1 MYMKANPERDRSE
14 EEKAEIAEKYT
25 RGEHVLPEVAGPKSP
40 EELRAEEED
49 RRLVEEVR
57 AMSLREAGVE
67 WARRDPDSSRR
78 GDERARRHPPGSSRS
93 GDERRGRRSE
103 SRRRVEERTRQI
115 EHQSSLRSLI
125 GSANMSE
132 RDVEREIE
140 EFARQ
145 IQEEGILDGLDLDNI
160 DLTRDDELSQ
170 KITDAYRRRQRER
183 ARQEDTPRDVSD
195 ASRSEL
201 SLPDA
206 RNARDSRSTSRRR
219 YSAGAS
225 VHPDTRS
232 RSQSV
237 TTRMSGLARLG
248 IQRDDRLRRRRAVSS
263 GRSSTTPAHHSLS
276 VTPLAARSQTD
287 LVLQT
292 RPLDASN
299 PRPIFGESRTLSS
312 PTVAVSSAGPAE
324 NSNLSFASRLQP
336 QPGTTSHESSP
347 NLAQRSHRPADLSLP
362 TPPAQS
368 PLPSPSYKPP
378 PPPPPAPPPPP
389 LLFAEPSISCS
400 RCFRP
405 HIEYDVHY
413 TCAPCS
419 ERGPFTLCLLCY
431 RAGRGCNHWFGFG
444 HDALARWDR
453 ARADNPS
460 LEPPHKLWA
469 GRYVPPSTPTV
480 KDDAGRARTGEDPLA
495 RLQSGAFCDGCL
507 EWASDCF
514 WRCSACNRGEWGFC
528 DACVN
533 RGKACHHPLLPL
545 SYQPLGAAPEGS
557 LGRVPSLPRRAALTA
572 GGAGGTFRA
581 LTFSTRCDVCREA
594 IPPAQARHHCFE
606 CASSLEEEKRAG
618 DYDVCG
624 ACYSGMGS
632 RGEISAENGVGGWR
646 RCPEGHRMV
655 MIVFREGSD
664 GQYRCVSRGL
674 VGGHRL
680 WEVPVEGDAS
690 AKRWCW
696 REDGKTMGRLVS
708 VDVAASAPGPAEG
721 TDAEG
726 VTETERF
733 PADGGGGMVVKARWG
748 WLPPAD
754 NAEPDEL
761 YFPRGAE
768 PSEVEDLNGDW
779 FVGWYAGR
787 EGVFP
792 AAYVVQV

>member
-1 MYMKANPERDRSE
+1 MYLKANPERDRSE
-14 EEKAEIAEKYT
+14 EDKAEIAEKYT
-25 RGEHVLPEVAGPKSP
+25 RGERVLPEAEGPKSP

-57 AMSLREAGVE
+57 ALSLREAGVE
-67 WARRDPDSSRR
+67 GSRRERESSRR
-78 GDERARRHPPGSSRS
+78 DERARRQPPDSLRS
-93 GDERRGRRSE
+93 GDERRRRRSE

-115 EHQSSLRSLI
+115 EHQSSIRSLI

-132 RDVEREIE
+132 RDIEKEIE

-160 DLTRDDELSQ
+160 DLTRDDDLSQ
-170 KITDAYRRRQRER
+170 KITDAYRRRLRER
-183 ARQEDTPRDVSD
+183 ARQEAVPRDVTET
-195 ASRSEL
+195 SRSEL

-206 RNARDSRSTSRRR
+206 RHARDSRSTSRRR

-225 VHPDTRS
+225 VRPDSRS

-237 TTRMSGLARLG
+237 ATRTSGSARLEV
-248 IQRDDRLRRRRAVSS
+248 QRDDRMRRRRAASS
-263 GRSSTTPAHHSLS
+263 GRSSTTPAHHSPAAA
-276 VTPLAARSQTD
+276 TPLAARSQTD
-287 LVLQT
+287 LTLQT
-292 RPLDASN
+292 RPLDPSN
-299 PRPIFGESRTLSS
+299 PRSVLGESRTISS
-312 PTVAVSSAGPAE
+312 PTVAVSSASAAE
-324 NSNLSFASRLQP
+324 NSSLSFASRLQP
-336 QPGTTSHESSP
+336 QSGTPSHESSP
-347 NLAQRSHRPADLSLP
+347 NLAQRSHRPADLSVP

-378 PPPPPAPPPPP
+378 PPPPPPP

-419 ERGPFTLCLLCY
+419 ERGLFALCLSCY

-444 HDALARWDR
+444 HDAIARWDR

-460 LEPPHKLWA
+460 LDPPHKLWA
-469 GRYVPPSTPTV
+469 GRYVRPQTPTV
-480 KDDAGRARTGEDPLA
+480 KDDAGRERTGEDPLA
-495 RLQSGAFCDGCL
+495 RLQSGAFCDGCF
-507 EWASDCF
+507 EWASECF

-528 DACVN
+528 DSCVN

-545 SYQPLGAAPEGS
+545 SYQPLTAPEGS
-557 LGRVPSLPRRAALTA
+557 PGRVPSLPRRAALA
-572 GGAGGTFRA
+572 GGGGGGTFRA

-624 ACYSGMGS
+624 ACYSGMGA
-632 RGEISAENGVGGWR
+632 RGEISPENGVGGWR
-646 RCPEGHRMV
+646 RCPAGHRMV
-655 MIVFREGSD
+655 MVVFREGSD

-680 WEVPVEGDAS
+680 WEVPVDGDAS
-690 AKRWCW
+690 VKRWCW
-696 REDGKTMGRLVS
+696 REGGKTIGRLVS
-708 VDVAASAPGPAEG
+708 VDVAATAPGTGEG
-721 TDAEG
+721 VEAEG
-726 VTETERF
+726 VVGTERF
-733 PADGGGGMVVKARWG
+733 PADGGGGMAVRARWG

-754 NAEPDEL
+754 NPEPDEL

-768 PSEVEDLNGDW
+768 IKEVEDLNGDW

>member
-1 MYMKANPERDRSE
+1 MYLKANPERDRSE

-25 RGEHVLPEVAGPKSP
+25 RGEAVLPEVAGPKTP

-57 AMSLREAGVE
+57 ELSLREAGVGGP
-67 WARRDPDSSRR
+67 RRDREPSGR
-78 GDERARRHPPGSSRS
+78 DERARRHPPDSSRS
-93 GDERRGRRSE
+93 GDERRRRRSE
-103 SRRRVEERTRQI
+103 SRRRVEARTRQI
-115 EHQSSLRSLI
+115 EHQSSIRSLI
-125 GSANMSE
+125 GSADMSE
-132 RDVEREIE
+132 RDIEREIE

-160 DLTRDDELSQ
+160 DLTRDDDLSQ

-183 ARQEDTPRDVSD
+183 TRQEEAPRNVSD
-195 ASRSEL
+195 DGRSEL
-201 SLPDA
+201 SVPDA
-206 RNARDSRSTSRRR
+206 RHARDSRSTSRRR

-225 VHPDTRS
+225 AHPDGRS

-237 TTRMSGLARLG
+237 ATRASGSGHLEV
-248 IQRDDRLRRRRAVSS
+248 QRDDRMRRRRAASS
-263 GRSSTTPAHHSLS
+263 GRSSTTPAHRSPAA
-276 VTPLAARSQTD
+276 VMPLAARSQTD
-287 LVLQT
+287 LSLQT
-292 RPLDASN
+292 RPIDPSN
-299 PRPIFGESRTLSS
+299 PRPILGESRTISS
-312 PTVAVSSAGPAE
+312 PTVAVTSAGPSE
-324 NSNLSFASRLQP
+324 NSNLSFASRLHP
-336 QPGTTSHESSP
+336 PPGTTSSHESSP
-347 NLAQRSHRPADLSLP
+347 NLGQRSHRPADLSLP

-378 PPPPPAPPPPP
+378 LFLPPPS
-389 LLFAEPSISCS
+389 LHVEPSIPCS

-405 HIEYDVHY
+405 HIEYEVHY
-413 TCAPCS
+413 NCAPCS
-419 ERGPFTLCLLCY
+419 ERGPFALCLSCY
-431 RAGRGCNHWFGFG
+431 RAGRGCHHWFGFG

-469 GRYVPPSTPTV
+469 GRYVPPQAPTV
-480 KDDAGRARTGEDPLA
+480 KDDTGRQRTGEDPRA

-507 EWASDCF
+507 AWASECF

-545 SYQPLGAAPEGS
+545 SYQPPGATPEGGP
-557 LGRVPSLPRRAALTA
+557 GRVPSLPRRAALA
-572 GGAGGTFRA
+572 GGGAGGTFRA

-594 IPPAQARHHCFE
+594 IPPSQARHHCFE
-606 CASSLEEEKRAG
+606 CTSSLEEEKRAG

-632 RGEISAENGVGGWR
+632 RGEVSSENGVNGWR

-655 MIVFREGSD
+655 MVVFKEGSD
-664 GQYRCVSRGL
+664 GQYRCVSKGL
-674 VGGHRL
+674 VGGHRM

-690 AKRWCW
+690 VKRWCW
-696 REDGKTMGRLVS
+696 REGGQTMGRLAS
-708 VDVAASAPGPAEG
+708 VDVAATAPGPEDG

-726 VTETERF
+726 VTRTDAF
-733 PADGGGGMVVKARWG
+733 PAEGGGGMVVRARWG

-754 NAEPDEL
+754 NPEPDEL
-761 YFPRGAE
+761 YFPRGADVR
-768 PSEVEDLNGDW
+768 EVEDLNGDW
-779 FVGWYAGR
+779 FVGWYAGK

-792 AAYVVQV
+792 AAYVVKA